1 MEKFELELTKE
12 NLKETILKNYLDNN
26 KRLYTLAR
34 LIDSIENNTNI
45 CIDGDWGCGKTFFI
59 NQFIYLVKNREIDS
73 ELKIEKD
80 LSNVFANIETNNVI
94 IYYDAWKND
103 NHPDA
108 FESIIFNILNEFPKY
123 KDKVEEFNNIKD
135 ILIGFGKNIINKCSY
150 EIIDFDNIKTYEEL
164 AEQIVTAEEK
174 KERFK
179 ELLQK
184 ILGKKRM
191 ILIIDELDRCNPIYA
206 SKVLETIKHFYDFSN
221 ITIIYVSNNKE
232 LANTMKKQYGENFNG
247 YEYLNK
253 FYDFVITLDNDKN
266 IEYSQKVLNFNSST
280 YLPHNI
286 SYEMFKKYN
295 FSYRDCNRFKTMYE
309 MVKNYIERD
318 KNGIF
323 NRKEYNTAFDIIL
336 PIIIAFKIKD
346 LVAYRECLNGG
357 TSKLKEALKYI
368 KNSFEKNYTHT
379 GWLKEISGTDE
390 NEDEIEK
397 IIQIYNKFKD
407 NDMYSELFNEC
418 IKMSII

>member
-1 MEKFELELTKE
+1 MESFELELTEE
-12 NLKETILKNYLDNN
+12 NIKETILKNYLDNN

-34 LIDSIENNTNI
+34 LIDSIENNTSI

-59 NQFIYLVKNREIDS
+59 NQFIYLVNNREIDS
-73 ELKIEKD
+73 KLKLGKD
-80 LSNVFANIETNNVI
+80 LSDVFSNVEANNVI

-108 FESIIFNILNEFPKY
+108 FESIIFNILNEFPNY
-123 KDKVEEFNNIKD
+123 KDRVEDFNNIKD
-135 ILIGFGKNIINKCSY
+135 ILISFGKNIINKCSY

-164 AEQIVTAEEK
+164 AEQIVTVEEK
-174 KERFK
+174 KKRFK

-232 LANTMKKQYGENFNG
+232 LANTMKKQYGESFNG

-266 IEYSQKVLNFNSST
+266 IEYSQKVLKFNSST

-323 NRKEYNTAFDIIL
+323 NKKSTIQPLIL
-336 PIIIAFKIKD
+336 YY
-346 LVAYRECLNGG
+346 L
-357 TSKLKEALKYI
+357 
-368 KNSFEKNYTHT
+368 
-379 GWLKEISGTDE
+379 
-390 NEDEIEK
+390 
-397 IIQIYNKFKD
+397 
-407 NDMYSELFNEC
+407 
-418 IKMSII
+418 

>member
-1 MEKFELELTKE
+1 MESFELELTEE
-12 NLKETILKNYLDNN
+12 NIKETILKNYLDNN

-34 LIDSIENNTNI
+34 LIDSIENNTSI
-45 CIDGDWGCGKTFFI
+45 CVDGDWGCGKTFFI
-59 NQFIYLVKNREIDS
+59 NQFIYLVNNREIDS
-73 ELKIEKD
+73 KLKLEKD
-80 LSNVFANIETNNVI
+80 LSDVFLNVEANNVI

-108 FESIIFNILNEFPKY
+108 FESIIFNILNEFPNY
-123 KDKVEEFNNIKD
+123 KDRVEDFNNIKD
-135 ILIGFGKNIINKCSY
+135 ILISFGKNIINKCSY

-164 AEQIVTAEEK
+164 AEQIVTVEEK
-174 KERFK
+174 KKRFK

-232 LANTMKKQYGENFNG
+232 LANTMKKQYGESFNG

-266 IEYSQKVLNFNSST
+266 IEYSQKVLKFNSST

-323 NRKEYNTAFDIIL
+323 NKKEYNTAFDIIL

-346 LVAYRECLNGG
+346 IIAYRECLKGE

-379 GWLKEISGTDE
+379 GWLKEISGAGE

>member
-12 NLKETILKNYLDNN
+12 NIKETILKNYLDNN

-80 LSNVFANIETNNVI
+80 LSNVFTNIKTNNVI

-108 FESIIFNILNEFPKY
+108 FESIIFNVLNEFPKY

-150 EIIDFDNIKTYEEL
+150 EIIDFENIKTYEEL
-164 AEQIVTAEEK
+164 ADQIVTAEEK
-174 KERFK
+174 KERFR

-295 FSYRDCNRFKTMYE
+295 FSYRDCNRFKIMYE

-346 LVAYRECLNGG
+346 IVAYRECLSGG
-357 TSKLKEALKYI
+357 VSKLKEAIEYI
-368 KNSFEKNYTHT
+368 SNSFKRNNIHT
-379 GWLKEISGTDE
+379 GWLKEISGTAE

>member
-318 KNGIF
+318 KNEIF

-379 GWLKEISGTDE
+379 RWLKEISGTDE

>member
-1 MEKFELELTKE
+1 MESFELELTEE
-12 NLKETILKNYLDNN
+12 NIKETILKNYLDNN

-34 LIDSIENNTNI
+34 LIDSIENNTSI

-59 NQFIYLVKNREIDS
+59 NQFIYLVNNREIDS
-73 ELKIEKD
+73 KLKLEKD
-80 LSNVFANIETNNVI
+80 LSDVFLNVEANNVI

-108 FESIIFNILNEFPKY
+108 FESIIFNILNEFPNY
-123 KDKVEEFNNIKD
+123 KDRVEDFNNIKD
-135 ILIGFGKNIINKCSY
+135 ILISFGKNIINKCSY

-164 AEQIVTAEEK
+164 AEQIVTVEEK
-174 KERFK
+174 KKRFK

-232 LANTMKKQYGENFNG
+232 LANTMKKQYGESFNG

-266 IEYSQKVLNFNSST
+266 IEYSQKVLKFNSST

-323 NRKEYNTAFDIIL
+323 NKKEYNTAFDIIL

-346 LVAYRECLNGG
+346 IIAYRECLKGE

-368 KNSFEKNYTHT
+368 KNSFEKNYAHT
-379 GWLKEISGTDE
+379 GWLKEISGAGE

>member
-1 MEKFELELTKE
+1 MESFELELTEE
-12 NLKETILKNYLDNN
+12 NIKETILKNYLDNN

-34 LIDSIENNTNI
+34 LIDSIENNTSI

-59 NQFIYLVKNREIDS
+59 NQFIYLVNNREIDS
-73 ELKIEKD
+73 KLKLEKD
-80 LSNVFANIETNNVI
+80 LSDVFLNVEANNVI

-108 FESIIFNILNEFPKY
+108 FESIIFNILNEFPNY
-123 KDKVEEFNNIKD
+123 KDRVEDFNNIKD
-135 ILIGFGKNIINKCSY
+135 ILISFGKNIINKCSY

-164 AEQIVTAEEK
+164 AEQIVTVEEK
-174 KERFK
+174 KKRFK

-232 LANTMKKQYGENFNG
+232 LANTMKKQYGESFNG

-266 IEYSQKVLNFNSST
+266 IEYSQKVLKFNSST

-323 NRKEYNTAFDIIL
+323 NKKEYNTAFDIIL

-346 LVAYRECLNGG
+346 IIAYRECLKGE

-379 GWLKEISGTDE
+379 GWLKEISGAGE

>member
-12 NLKETILKNYLDNN
+12 NIKETILKNYLDNN
-26 KRLYTLAR
+26 KRLCTLAR

-123 KDKVEEFNNIKD
+123 KDKVEEFNDIKD

-323 NRKEYNTAFDIIL
+323 NREEYNTAFDIIL

-368 KNSFEKNYTHT
+368 KNSFEKNYAHT

-407 NDMYSELFNEC
+407 NNMYSELFNEC